1 MQLLFLATE
10 SEELQVLGTVERQQK
25 PEKGKLAAAAEGCFL
40 SD

>member
-10 SEELQVLGTVERQQK
+10 SEELQVGTVERQQK